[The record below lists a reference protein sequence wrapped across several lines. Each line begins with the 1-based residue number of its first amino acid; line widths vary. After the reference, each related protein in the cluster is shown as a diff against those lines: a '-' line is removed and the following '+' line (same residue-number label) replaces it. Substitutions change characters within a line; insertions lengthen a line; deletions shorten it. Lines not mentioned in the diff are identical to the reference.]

1 MSNDRLLQNVVSI
14 LLMTGYNVS
23 ERCEIRPR
31 SFDLMTSKG
40 ENLLVIKVVSQIDS
54 VNEDIAWDL
63 DKIARHLHAVPLI
76 IGERARDV
84 ALERGAIY
92 LRYGIN
98 AVSSATLYDYLA
110 EGELPLVYASPGG
123 LYVNIDAERLRNL
136 REEQSMSLGDLAHA
150 LGVSRRT
157 ISKYEG
163 GMGTTLEMAMR
174 LEEFFN
180 DDIVMPI
187 DLLHYTPAEEEHVP
201 ASLASGHNPESDA
214 QPKRPEDHLRSI
226 GINVQELRRAPF
238 HAFAVFENKTILT
251 CYGSPQKTV
260 QRAELVGN
268 ISQITGTH
276 SLCVVSDYRKEK
288 KIGKTL
294 VIGEERLKDVEDG
307 EDLLEMVIDEK

>member
-14 LLMTGYNVS
+14 LIMAGYNVS

-31 SFDLMTSKG
+31 SFDLMTSDT
-40 ENLLVIKVVSQIDS
+40 EHLLVIKVVSQIDS

-76 IGERARDV
+76 IGERARD
-84 ALERGAIY
+84 APLERGAIY

-123 LYVNIDAERLRNL
+123 LYVNIDADKLRTL
-136 REEQSMSLGDLAHA
+136 REEQAMSLGDLAHI

-163 GMGTTLEMAMR
+163 GMGTTLDMAMR
-174 LEEFFN
+174 LEELFSE
-180 DDIVMPI
+180 DIVTPI
-187 DLLHYTPAEEEHVP
+187 DLFLYVPEKEEVSP
-201 ASLASGHNPESDA
+201 ASLPSGTGSENDPHQ
-214 QPKRPEDHLRSI
+214 QPADRLRSI
-226 GINVQELRRAPF
+226 GISVHELRRAPF
-238 HAFAVFENKTILT
+238 HAFAVFEDETILT
-251 CYGSPQKTV
+251 CYGTAQKTV
-260 QRAELVGN
+260 RRAELVGN
-268 ISQITGTH
+268 ISQISGTH

-294 VIGEERLKDVEDG
+294 VIGEERLKDVADG
-307 EDLLEMVIDEK
+307 SDLLEMVTDKM

>member
-98 AVSSATLYDYLA
+98 AVSSATLYDFLA

-123 LYVNIDAERLRNL
+123 LYVNIDAERLRTL
-136 REEQSMSLGDLAHA
+136 REEQAMSLGDLAHA

-180 DDIVMPI
+180 DDIVKPI
-187 DLLHYTPAEEEHVP
+187 DLFHYTPVEEERVP
-201 ASLASGHNPESDA
+201 ASLPSGHHVEGEESL
-214 QPKRPEDHLRSI
+214 KKPEDHLRSI
-226 GINVQELRRAPF
+226 GINVHELRRSPF
-238 HAFAVFENKTILT
+238 HAFAVFENETILT
-251 CYGSPQKTV
+251 CYGTPQKTV

-288 KIGKTL
+288 MIGKTL
-294 VIGEERLKDVEDG
+294 VIGEERLKDVEDA
-307 EDLLEMVIDEK
+307 EDLMEMVSDEK

>member
-1 MSNDRLLQNVVSI
+1 MTSDRLLQNVVSI

-31 SFDLMTSKG
+31 SFDLMTSNG

-63 DKIARHLHAVPLI
+63 DKIARHLHAVPII
-76 IGERARDV
+76 IGERARDI

-98 AVSSATLYDYLA
+98 AISPATLYDYLA

-123 LYVNIDAERLRNL
+123 LYVNIDSERLREL
-136 REEQSMSLGDLAHA
+136 REGLSMSLGDLAHA

-157 ISKYEG
+157 VSKYES
-163 GMGTTLEMAMR
+163 GMGTTLDMAMR
-174 LEEFFN
+174 LEEFFD

-187 DLLHYTPAEEEHVP
+187 DLLNYVPIEEERVP
-201 ASLASGHNPESDA
+201 ASLPSAHTDGENQDKPE
-214 QPKRPEDHLRSI
+214 EHLRSI
-226 GINVQELRRAPF
+226 GINVHELRRAPF
-238 HAFAVFENKTILT
+238 HAFAVFENETILT
-251 CYGSPQKTV
+251 CYGTAQKTV

-268 ISQITGTH
+268 ISQISGTH
-276 SLCVVSDYRKEK
+276 SLCVVMDYSKEK

-294 VIGEERLKDVEDG
+294 VIGDKRLKDVEDG
-307 EDLLEMVIDEK
+307 EDLLSMVSERQ

>member
-40 ENLLVIKVVSQIDS
+40 DTLLVIKVVSQIDS

-84 ALERGAIY
+84 TLERGAIY

-98 AVSSATLYDYLA
+98 ALSSATLYDYLA

-123 LYVNIDAERLRNL
+123 LYVNIDAERLRSL
-136 REEQSMSLGDLAHA
+136 REEQAMSLGDLAHA

-180 DDIVMPI
+180 DDIVKPI
-187 DLLHYTPAEEEHVP
+187 DLLHYTPIEEERIP
-201 ASLASGHNPESDA
+201 ASLPSGHHTEGEEPS
-214 QPKRPEDHLRSI
+214 KKPEDHLRSI
-226 GINVQELRRAPF
+226 GINVHELRRSPF
-238 HAFAVFENKTILT
+238 RAFAVFENETILT

-276 SLCVVSDYRKEK
+276 SLCVVSDYQKAK
-288 KIGKTL
+288 MIGKTL
-294 VIGEERLKDVEDG
+294 VIGEKRLKDVEDG
-307 EDLLEMVIDEK
+307 GDLLEMVKDEK

>member
-14 LLMTGYNVS
+14 LIMTGYNVS

-40 ENLLVIKVVSQIDS
+40 DSLLVIKVVSQIDS
-54 VNEDIAWDL
+54 VNEDVAWDL

-98 AVSSATLYDYLA
+98 AVSSSTLYDYLA

-123 LYVNIDAERLRNL
+123 LYVNIDADRLREL
-136 REEQSMSLGDLAHA
+136 RERMSMSLGDLAQA

-157 ISKYEG
+157 ISKYES
-163 GMGTTLEMAMR
+163 GMGTTLDMAMR

-180 DDIVMPI
+180 DDIVTPI
-187 DLLHYTPAEEEHVP
+187 DLLTYVPAEEERVP
-201 ASLASGHNPESDA
+201 ASLPSAHTDGEQTEN
-214 QPKRPEDHLRSI
+214 PEDHLRSI
-226 GINVQELRRAPF
+226 GINVHELRRAPF
-238 HAFAVFENKTILT
+238 HAFAVFENETILT
-251 CYGSPQKTV
+251 CCGSPQKTV
-260 QRAELVGN
+260 QRAELLGN
-268 ISQITGTH
+268 ISQISGTH
-276 SLCVVSDYRKEK
+276 SLCVVSDYSKEK

-294 VIGEERLKDVEDG
+294 VIGEKRLKDVEDG
-307 EDLLEMVIDEK
+307 EDLLQMVTERR

>member
-31 SFDLMTSKG
+31 SFDLMTSNG
-40 ENLLVIKVVSQIDS
+40 DTLLVIKVVSQIDS
-54 VNEDIAWDL
+54 VNEYIAWDL

-76 IGERARDV
+76 IGERARDIS
-84 ALERGAIY
+84 LERGAIY

-98 AVSSATLYDYLA
+98 AISSATLYDYLA

-123 LYVNIDAERLRNL
+123 LYVNIDADRLREL
-136 REEQSMSLGDLAHA
+136 RENLSMSLGDLAHA

-157 ISKYEG
+157 VSKYES
-163 GMGTTLEMAMR
+163 GMGTTLDMAMR
-174 LEEFFN
+174 LEEYFN

-187 DLLHYTPAEEEHVP
+187 DLLHYTPVEEERVP
-201 ASLASGHNPESDA
+201 ASLPSAHTEGEKTIN
-214 QPKRPEDHLRSI
+214 PEDHLRSI
-226 GINVQELRRAPF
+226 GINIHELRRAPF
-238 HAFAVFENKTILT
+238 HAFAVFENETILT

-260 QRAELVGN
+260 QRAELLGN
-268 ISQITGTH
+268 ISQISGTH
-276 SLCVVSDYRKEK
+276 SLCVVTDYSKEK

-294 VIGEERLKDVEDG
+294 VIGEKRLKDVEDG
-307 EDLLEMVIDEK
+307 EDLLEMVSEKK